1 MEIIV
6 LAVAV
11 LAAALVM
18 ASGVWVATVL
28 IATVARVKPPVTPPV
43 EDQPPKDP
51 TV

>member
-28 IATVARVKPPVTPPV
+28 IATVVRVKPPVTPPV
-43 EDQPPKDP
+43 EDQRPNDP